1 MSYWVLILG
10 MALLTF
16 LPRYIPF
23 ALAGKITIPTWL
35 AKSLHYVPTAVLT
48 CIIVKASVVSDE
60 EILIA
65 FENHYLVAAVVAFV
79 TSLIT
84 RNLLLTVILGL
95 LCFAGLKLL

>member
-1 MSYWVLILG
+1 MGLG
-10 MALLTF
+10 DTF
-16 LPRYIPF
+16 GKDNQDETLQYDDTAFLYF
-23 ALAGKITIPTWL
+23 A
-35 AKSLHYVPTAVLT
+35 VAVLT

-65 FENHYLVAAVVAFV
+65 FDNHYLVAAVVAFV